1 MPFLISA
8 DRNVNNVPTEPS
20 PQHDLT
26 NVSQNPIE
34 NINNPN
40 SPSFR
45 IEENANGNREFNLNL
60 LTETIKC
67 EEIISNST
75 AILIHFLVFSVVFF
89 AFIKFGFPIH
99 ILFGIITGMEVL
111 SMGYSVYRAKKYKM
125 SIFYSSSLFLEFV
138 NLILM
143 TVNKFFYFGN
153 FYNFLKMLEFAVF

>member
-8 DRNVNNVPTEPS
+8 DRNANVPTDPS
-20 PQHDLT
+20 PQHEQN
-26 NVSQNPIE
+26 NVSQTPNE

-45 IEENANGNREFNLNL
+45 IEENNNENPEFNLNL

-75 AILIHFLVFSVVFF
+75 TILIHFIVLSAVFF
-89 AFIKFGFPIH
+89 IFLKVDFQIH
-99 ILFGIITGMEVL
+99 ILFGVILGIEVL
-111 SMGYSVYRAKKYKM
+111 SLGYSMYRAKKYKFA
-125 SIFYSSSLFLEFV
+125 IFYSSSFFLEFV

-143 TVNKFFYFGN
+143 TVNTFF
-153 FYNFLKMLEFAVF
+153 FLVFWLIF

>member
-75 AILIHFLVFSVVFF
+75 AILIHFLVFSVVFGIQQF
-89 AFIKFGFPIH
+89 PMPTMHHNLPFGSYFVVGQKEFQWKETLLFRKEM
-99 ILFGIITGMEVL
+99 IL
-111 SMGYSVYRAKKYKM
+111 
-125 SIFYSSSLFLEFV
+125 
-138 NLILM
+138 
-143 TVNKFFYFGN
+143 
-153 FYNFLKMLEFAVF
+153 